1 MFVRLLDG
9 DVYRIASQRCFLSNR
24 PDSANKMTR
33 PGRESFSGAYAAIF
47 ATVIIW
53 STPSLFQF
61 YLNRF
66 YDPWAQNFYRYAV
79 AFIAVMPFLL
89 FRLRSSGP
97 RLDRGIFVACL
108 IPSLPNVVHQI
119 AQTVALF
126 HMGPG
131 VYAIFIRSS
140 VIITTLLALIFFP
153 EERWIIRQWR
163 FQVGTLLGLVGAVG
177 VLWLQ
182 PGREGGTIELRGIA
196 IAFAASFCWALY
208 SVLVKR
214 PSARLG
220 PIRSFGLISFITSA
234 LLLPLTLAFGNIATP
249 LHAGAKVNLILI
261 ISAVTCISLAHV
273 LYYVAIRK
281 VGVALSQALQLLCPA
296 GALGLSAIFF
306 GERLTQP
313 QIWSAAILLFGAF
326 LAMRVKSSA
335 DPAAL
340 EEV

>member
-1 MFVRLLDG
+1 MAKEGRET
-9 DVYRIASQRCFLSNR
+9 FLS
-24 PDSANKMTR
+24 
-33 PGRESFSGAYAAIF
+33 GYAAIF
-47 ATVIIW
+47 ATVLIW

-66 YDPWAQNFYRYAV
+66 YDPWAQNFYRYSV
-79 AFIAVMPFLL
+79 GCLAVMPFV
-89 FRLRSSGP
+89 FYHSRRSEP
-97 RLDRGIFVACL
+97 RLDRNLFIACL
-108 IPSLPNVVHQI
+108 IPALPNVVHQI

-153 EERWIIRQWR
+153 EERWIIRQWQ

-177 VLWLQ
+177 VLWFQ
-182 PGREGGTIELRGIA
+182 PGREGGPIALRGIA
-196 IAFAASFCWALY
+196 VAFTASFCWALY

-234 LLLPLTLAFGNIATP
+234 LLLPLTLAFGRIETP
-249 LHAGAKVNLILI
+249 LHVGARVNVILI
-261 ISAVTCISLAHV
+261 VSAVTCISLAHV
-273 LYYVAIRK
+273 LYYIAIRK
-281 VGVALSQALQLLCPA
+281 VGVALSQTLQLLCPA
-296 GALGLSAIFF
+296 GALGLSAVFF
-306 GERLTQP
+306 GERLTTA

-326 LAMRVKSSA
+326 LAMRVKPQTVTASA
-335 DPAAL
+335 EAL
-340 EEV
+340 

>member
-1 MFVRLLDG
+1 
-9 DVYRIASQRCFLSNR
+9 
-24 PDSANKMTR
+24 MTKSER
-33 PGRESFSGAYAAIF
+33 TNFSGGYAAIF
-47 ATVIIW
+47 ATVLIW

-79 AFIAVMPFLL
+79 AFVAVIPFAYYR
-89 FRLRSSGP
+89 FRRSGP
-97 RLDRGIFVACL
+97 RFDRSLLLACL
-108 IPSLPNVVHQI
+108 VPSLPNVVHQI
-119 AQTVALF
+119 SQTVALY

-140 VIITTLLALIFFP
+140 VIITALLALFFFP

-163 FQVGTLLGLVGAVG
+163 FQFGTLLGLIGAVG
-177 VLWLQ
+177 VLWFQ
-182 PGREGGTIELRGIA
+182 PGREGGAISLQGIA
-196 IAFAASFCWALY
+196 IAFTASFCWALY

-220 PIRSFGLISFITSA
+220 PIRSFGVISFITSA
-234 LLLPLTLAFGNIATP
+234 LLLPLTFAFGNIGTP
-249 LHAGAKVNLILI
+249 LQVEARVNIILI

-281 VGVALSQALQLLCPA
+281 VGVALSQTLQLLCPA

-306 GERLTQP
+306 GERLTQA
-313 QIWSAAILLFGAF
+313 QIWSSGFLLFGAF
-326 LAMRVKSSA
+326 LAMRVKPSGE
-335 DPAAL
+335 PAAL